1 MFSKYTEYLLNIASI
16 LSKQRIIQTNSG
28 NGYAYMTCI
37 IVDKK
42 KPYCVLQHRY
52 KLLRD

>member
-1 MFSKYTEYLLNIASI
+1 MFSKYTEYLLNTASL
-16 LSKQRIIQTNSG
+16 LSKKRITQANSG

-42 KPYCVLQHRY
+42 KPYCVLQCWY
-52 KLLRD
+52 KSLRD

>member
-1 MFSKYTEYLLNIASI
+1 MFSKYTQYLLTTASV
-16 LSKQRIIQTNSG
+16 LSKQRVIQSNSG

>member
-1 MFSKYTEYLLNIASI
+1 MFSKYTQYLLNTASL
-16 LSKQRIIQTNSG
+16 LSKKRIAQVNSG

-42 KPYCVLQHRY
+42 KPYRVLQCWY
-52 KLLRD
+52 KSLRD

>member
-1 MFSKYTEYLLNIASI
+1 MFSKYTEYLLTTASI
-16 LSKQRIIQTNSG
+16 LSKERIKQHNSG

-42 KPYCVLQHRY
+42 KPYCVLQYWY
-52 KLLRD
+52 KLLRN

>member
-1 MFSKYTEYLLNIASI
+1 MFSKYTQYLLTTASV
-16 LSKQRIIQTNSG
+16 LSKQRVIQSNSG

-42 KPYCVLQHRY
+42 KPYCVLQRWY
-52 KLLRD
+52 KSLRD

>member
-1 MFSKYTEYLLNIASI
+1 MSSKYTQYLLNTAYI
-16 LSKQRIIQTNSG
+16 LSKQRITQNNSG

-42 KPYCVLQHRY
+42 KPYYVLQHWY
-52 KLLRD
+52 KSLRD

>member
-1 MFSKYTEYLLNIASI
+1 MFSKYTQYLLNTASL
-16 LSKQRIIQTNSG
+16 LSKTRIAQANSG

-42 KPYCVLQHRY
+42 KPYCVLQCRH